1 MMKIDVLNI
10 IRSTL
15 NNLNNSFLPEN
26 QRRDVKI
33 QAVTVTVKS
42 AAV

>member
-10 IRSTL
+10 IRSTVD
-15 NNLNNSFLPEN
+15 NLNNSFL

-33 QAVTVTVKS
+33 LKIQAVAVKS